1 MLIMAIAPLFSVLWL
16 IWSPVIRQR
25 ALPEPA
31 EEPLEVEAVEPA
43 A

>member
-1 MLIMAIAPLFSVLWL
+1 VLWL
-16 IWSPVIRQR
+16 IWSPVIHQR

-31 EEPLEVEAVEPA
+31 EEPVEQVAEPA